1 MSESEQLKK
10 IIREELED
18 AFQIDRIEDVHVVR
32 ICDVDGDDILRIYVG
47 LGGKQFNAKL
57 ATGVTSRLRYR
68 LLDEQEE
75 AFPVMSYVS
84 PADLT
89 EVMHAA
95 KRSAGNR

>member
-1 MSESEQLKK
+1 MRIAVRIYVSLTKEQLKA
-10 IIREELED
+10 R
-18 AFQIDRIEDVHVVR
+18 
-32 ICDVDGDDILRIYVG
+32 LR
-47 LGGKQFNAKL
+47 AR
-57 ATGVTSRLRYR
+57 VTSRLRYR

-75 AFPVMSYVS
+75 ACPVMSYVS

>member
-32 ICDVDGDDILRIYVG
+32 IYDVDGDDILRIFVG
-47 LGGKQFNAKL
+47 LTKEQFKARL
-57 ATGVTSRLRYR
+57 AARALHRLRLR

-75 AFPVMSYVS
+75 AFPVTSYVT
-84 PADLT
+84 PAEFT

-95 KRSAGNR
+95 K